1 MGDRAVHDLLPLG
14 QQQLHMLCIAGPLSA
29 SGLLGEAPGEPNI
42 PQPNMGVPTAGDL
55 TLAFLGD
62 AGVAGRVDM
71 MREEVLRLGQLV
83 LVAGA
88 VRRATKGRPKG
99 DIGCFVG
106 DGRRHAAAIEDVAA

>member
-1 MGDRAVHDLLPLG
+1 
-14 QQQLHMLCIAGPLSA
+14 MLCIAGPLSA

-88 VRRATKGRPKG
+88 VRRATKGMQQQLKMWLLEPVANNSATCLSEAAVNLKG
-99 DIGCFVG
+99 IFPG
-106 DGRRHAAAIEDVAA
+106 